1 MKTGLAVAACTLA
14 LFTSP
19 AAGQPSFP
27 ARPVRIIVPFAPG
40 GGTDAFART
49 VGAQLTES
57 WRQQVLVENRPGAQ
71 GNIGTAAGARAAPD
85 GYTLT
90 LAYVGTLAINPHLYG
105 NPGFDALKDFA
116 AVTRGTLEAWVLV
129 VHPSLPVH
137 SAKEL
142 AALARKRPGQ
152 LTFAS
157 SASGTQ
163 LVGELFKLATGTQIV
178 HVPYKGAGPAVID
191 LLAGNVQMMYSNPTA
206 AVPHVRTQR
215 LRALAVTG
223 RKRLEALSDVPTAVE
238 AGYPQ
243 LDVLGWYGIV
253 VPSATSKS
261 VLAKLNEDIV
271 SILNSA
277 TARERMR
284 ALGQDLSP
292 STPEE
297 FQEQIRKDYA
307 LWGKVVRASGVKVD

>member
-1 MKTGLAVAACTLA
+1 
-14 LFTSP
+14 
-19 AAGQPSFP
+19 
-27 ARPVRIIVPFAPG
+27 
-40 GGTDAFART
+40 
-49 VGAQLTES
+49 
-57 WRQQVLVENRPGAQ
+57 
-71 GNIGTAAGARAAPD
+71 
-85 GYTLT
+85 
-90 LAYVGTLAINPHLYG
+90 
-105 NPGFDALKDFA
+105 
-116 AVTRGTLEAWVLV
+116 
-129 VHPSLPVH
+129 
-137 SAKEL
+137 
-142 AALARKRPGQ
+142 
-152 LTFAS
+152 
-157 SASGTQ
+157 
-163 LVGELFKLATGTQIV
+163 
-178 HVPYKGAGPAVID
+178 
-191 LLAGNVQMMYSNPTA
+191 
-206 AVPHVRTQR
+206 
-215 LRALAVTG
+215 
-223 RKRLEALSDVPTAVE
+223 LEALSDVPTAVE